1 MRQENYPFY
10 ELDKAIS
17 KTIEDADRK
26 GKTKR
31 EIESFEL
38 TPEYYIE
45 AWNNGNKTHVKD
57 ELKQLKKVSLN
68 AFLSILIH
76 LHMIMQKQI
85 IQQFK

>member
-10 ELDKAIS
+10 QLDKAIS
-17 KTIEDADRK
+17 KTIEDADKK
-26 GKTKR
+26 GKR

-45 AWNNGNKTHVKD
+45 SWTNGNKKHVKD
-57 ELKQLKKVSLN
+57 ELEQLKKVSLN